1 MIIVTPEF
9 LEEISMHM
17 THGILCDKKV
27 RKPNGSID
35 GELVN
40 KYILE
45 KLKKVYI
52 LKVYILGAKD
62 KNISINKNEIK

>member
-52 LKVYILGAKD
+52 LGAKD